1 MSVTLSDVFLS
12 VLSGTTPHASATRRL
27 PVVQDD
33 DGQIPPLS
41 GPLLRCVIYRRAFP
55 MTETTLP
62 ALALRNSAVAK
73 WVRDQN
79 VAVDVRSSEDLG
91 VSLAAG
97 IHPAR
102 LTIHADGLSANE
114 ILFCAA
120 NLGVN
125 RLVVN
130 STDQVD
136 LLASRAPRRRQ
147 GVLVAMTGGNA
158 AVDGAAGE
166 ADDAVGVILD
176 HGRLDLVGLHCE
188 IGARERDFI
197 SYPAAIGHMIAEMA
211 HIRDE
216 HDIVLTA
223 LALGGGRAVPSGDWA
238 VQLPKLASE
247 IDESLDDACA
257 TLRFPRPMVAI
268 SAGLA
273 ILGQE
278 AA

>member
-1 MSVTLSDVFLS
+1 MTLSDVFLS
-12 VLSGTTPHASATRRL
+12 VLSGTTPHASAVR
-27 PVVQDD
+27 QGD
-33 DGQIPPLS
+33 DGQVPPLS
-41 GPLLRCVIYRRAFP
+41 GPLLRCVIYRRAFS
-55 MTETTLP
+55 MTEIALP

-73 WVRDQN
+73 WVRDQD
-79 VAVDVRSSEDLG
+79 VAVDVHSSEDLG
-91 VSLAAG
+91 VALAAG
-97 IHPAR
+97 VHPAR
-102 LTIHADGLSANE
+102 MTAHADGLTANE

-125 RLVVN
+125 RLVVD

-147 GVLVAMTGGNA
+147 GVLVAMT
-158 AVDGAAGE
+158 D

-176 HGRLDLVGLHCE
+176 HGRLDLIGLHCE
-188 IGARERDFI
+188 IGSRERDFI

-211 HIRDE
+211 DIRDD
-216 HDIVLTA
+216 HDIVLPA
-223 LALGGGRAVPSGDWA
+223 LALGSGRAVPPGDWA
-238 VQLPKLASE
+238 LQLPKIASE

-257 TLRFPRPMVAI
+257 TLRFPRPTVTV
-268 SAGLA
+268 SADLA